1 MRSGILKTLHALND
15 MYDFL
20 TSEKYR
26 KGDHLVFMSF
36 ALGHLNKVV

>member
-26 KGDHLVFMSF
+26 KGDLVFMSF